1 MKKVVSFKTHIDR
14 LMRAEKWHK
23 YHGERLNKKQKYI
36 HSGQW
41 CYAGRG
47 HSCEF
52 MWFDNKSNQRC
63 SNDNSLYY
71 VRCRYIQVDKYM
83 SNLVRINEK

>member
-1 MKKVVSFKTHIDR
+1 MKPISFKTHVER
-14 LMRAEKWHK
+14 LMRGEKWHK
-23 YHGERLNKKQKYI
+23 YHEERLNKRQKYI

-47 HSCEF
+47 RYTCKF
-52 MWFDNKSNQRC
+52 MWFDSKSNQRC